1 MINFHNAKSFCE
13 NFTAFLKCIAGFVTS
28 LCSAECGLLR
38 CCLRLPLRG
47 SIWAVWHAGSACFGG
62 RHGPF
67 CVVLPVLWRYC
78 LCFSVLCLQPQAVLS
93 LRKMFSPRPCLAV
106 SLRRLAGLR
115 VACGSFRGRLVVVVP
130 LPSYGCLSVV
140 LQRNGKVSLLACRV
154 DALYVEHRLL
164 ACRGVSYGLLQVFYR
179 ADALVVHLLDYEPA
193 VDAGIFQPCSFLS
206 VTVSVCFFFSCR

>member
-28 LCSAECGLLR
+28 LCSAECCLLWW
-38 CCLRLPLRG
+38 CLRLPLSVRFCYMLGVALARLPFRG
-47 SIWAVWHAGSACFGG
+47 SIWAVWHAGSTCFGG

-67 CVVLPVLWRYC
+67 CVVLPVLWRYY
-78 LCFSVLCLQPQAVLS
+78 LCFSVLCLQPQAVPS

-106 SLRRLAGLR
+106 GLRRLAGPR
-115 VACGSFRGRLVVVVP
+115 VACGSCSPLADGGRGRHAKGARGLFRGRLVIVVP

-164 ACRGVSYGLLQVFYR
+164 AC
-179 ADALVVHLLDYEPA
+179 
-193 VDAGIFQPCSFLS
+193 
-206 VTVSVCFFFSCR
+206 

>member
-28 LCSAECGLLR
+28 LCSAECCLLQ
-38 CCLRLPLRG
+38 CCLRQPLSVRFCYMPGVALARLPFRG

-115 VACGSFRGRLVVVVP
+115 VACGSCSPLADGGRGRHAKGASWL
-130 LPSYGCLSVV
+130 LCHCRRMAACQLS
-140 LQRNGKVSLLACRV
+140 
-154 DALYVEHRLL
+154 
-164 ACRGVSYGLLQVFYR
+164 
-179 ADALVVHLLDYEPA
+179 
-193 VDAGIFQPCSFLS
+193 CSG
-206 VTVSVCFFFSCR
+206 TAK

>member
-38 CCLRLPLRG
+38 CCLRLPLSVRFCYMPGVVLARLPFRG

-115 VACGSFRGRLVVVVP
+115 VVCGSGRRRSGQACKRRPRVVP
-130 LPSYGCLSVV
+130 RAPRGCCAIAVVWLPVSCLAAERQSKPSCLSGRCPVCRAPAPC
-140 LQRNGKVSLLACRV
+140 LSRRLLRPSASLL
-154 DALYVEHRLL
+154 
-164 ACRGVSYGLLQVFYR
+164 
-179 ADALVVHLLDYEPA
+179 
-193 VDAGIFQPCSFLS
+193 
-206 VTVSVCFFFSCR
+206 SC